1 MGDKNSGGSSVVKEL
16 SVGGI
21 FWRFGASLVLV
32 LATYNPSQYS
42 YFQWVS
48 NAMSNDSLGPPQL
61 FVGVLLLI
69 SWAIFLVATFNA
81 LGRLG
86 TALAVAFFA
95 SLIWMLADWGI
106 LATDSMSAKTWIV
119 LVCLAGL
126 LAIGLSWAHIWR
138 RMTGQFDT
146 ED

>member
-21 FWRFGASLVLV
+21 FWRFGAALVLV

-42 YFQWVS
+42 YFQWVG
-48 NAMSNDSLGPPQL
+48 NAMSEDTLGSPQL

-69 SWAIFLVATFNA
+69 GWAIFLVATFNA

-86 TALAVAFFA
+86 MALGIAFFG
-95 SLIWMLADWGI
+95 SLIWMLTDWGI
-106 LATDSMSAKTWIV
+106 LATDSMSAMAWIA